1 LIAGAQDEEKEDP
14 RFVRKDGN
22 LYLKHEV
29 TSVETLKGVALR
41 YGIKVAELK
50 KVNNIWEDST
60 FYSKKVYFCFL

>member
-1 LIAGAQDEEKEDP
+1 M
-14 RFVRKDGN
+14 RKDGN